1 MDAEHFLKL
10 ENQLCFAI
18 YACSREITRLYRP
31 ILDELDLTYPQFLAL
46 TVLWEHKRLS
56 VKEMSELL
64 LLDSGTLTPM
74 LKRMEAMQLINRER
88 AKDDERK
95 VFIFLTDKG
104 ERLREAALELPEKC
118 VPHFGLTR
126 NEYVDMLEKVNQ
138 MTRSIQKV
146 TRKINEVK

>member
-95 VFIFLTDKG
+95 VLIFLTDKG